1 MAKYLEIIG
10 DNNKVIIDDQNARLH
25 LTRSYSLSHFGTIRS
40 LEPYTDLISDNYW
53 LIAKILVYEIQ
64 LNSNEVFFSIRAL
77 ASNENVGFARCAVS
91 AKKSYLYCYIN
102 KQGKNSF
109 SASNFIIDFYG
120 TDASYTEH
128 GSGLQ
133 IFDATGNNVV
143 FDSNRYYMDVKGY
156 YNIPSEGFQFALQG
170 TSFWPDTIN
179 IGGHSINNSAVI
191 INSCK
196 HFFGSGHSWTAL
208 ESFIHCV
215 VFGGTIYLRFWYLT
229 TGRRL
234 SDYTPEQYMYDVLI
248 AGNNYYPHLSINN
261 SGVILDTTNI
271 S

>member
-120 TDASYTEH
+120 IDTSYTEH

-143 FDSNRYYMDVKGY
+143 LGPLACVGGDFLPENNGLRAGNLYVGGNVTGNMSLDSNAYFDGNVANKDGGVFDIKGSVTL
-156 YNIPSEGFQFALQG
+156 NGKLSPSERKKRAKGLF
-170 TSFWPDTIN
+170 IY
-179 IGGHSINNSAVI
+179 
-191 INSCK
+191 
-196 HFFGSGHSWTAL
+196 
-208 ESFIHCV
+208 SFI
-215 VFGGTIYLRFWYLT
+215 YK
-229 TGRRL
+229 
-234 SDYTPEQYMYDVLI
+234 
-248 AGNNYYPHLSINN
+248 NY
-261 SGVILDTTNI
+261 
-271 S
+271 